1 MNINKAH
8 DYLTQS
14 DEDDLSVEE
23 QVNVIIEQSKV
34 DDTEMIDHLDGVQP
48 LERFEYAFTCRDFL
62 DSMYDEFAN
71 LKLARDSE
79 SLEIYIDNGDDQDP
93 TQICYWHEDEWLE
106 DAETV
111 VPAMLA
117 AMELFYTNPQEL
129 LNRLNHIS

>member
-1 MNINKAH
+1 MK
-8 DYLTQS
+8 
-14 DEDDLSVEE
+14 
-23 QVNVIIEQSKV
+23 K
-34 DDTEMIDHLDGVQP
+34 
-48 LERFEYAFTCRDFL
+48 FE
-62 DSMYDEFAN
+62 N

-79 SLEIYIDNGDDQDP
+79 SLDIYIDNGDDQDP

-111 VPAMLA
+111 VPAMLM